1 MFVRINL
8 SSFPKTWNFLLAKVS
23 YEKKFLMILYFV
35 EFLAYIE
42 IVKYDL
48 PQTSQFFKKKKMTLI
63 EKKKRFFNRQYC
75 SDREKTLNT
84 L

>member
-1 MFVRINL
+1 
-8 SSFPKTWNFLLAKVS
+8 
-23 YEKKFLMILYFV
+23 MILYFV
-35 EFLAYIE
+35 EFLAYFE

-63 EKKKRFFNRQYC
+63 KKKKRFFNRQYC

>member
-42 IVKYDL
+42 IVKYDF
-48 PQTSQFFKKKKMTLI
+48 PQTSQFFLKKKK
-63 EKKKRFFNRQYC
+63 EDAYWEKKRFFNRQYC
-75 SDREKTLNT
+75 SD
-84 L
+84 